1 VHAVASV
8 VLPIFPL
15 PEMTFFPHT
24 LLPLHVFE
32 ARYRAMVMDCLARD
46 KRMAVVGLKP
56 GYEGDYNGKPPVH
69 EIAGAGRIV
78 QCERLATGRFNMVL
92 KGESRVHIDRELPA
106 DTLYRMVA
114 ATPLGETGA
123 ERDGVGD
130 LAARVTGRCLGILRA
145 INRPTAE
152 MEAALAGTEP
162 GALCDRIASAVIAEA
177 PVRQALLE
185 ELDIG
190 RRLSRLA
197 EVLDDLFTELRGDR

>member
-1 VHAVASV
+1 MASV
-8 VLPIFPL
+8 ILPIFPL

-56 GYEGDYNGKPPVH
+56 GYEGDYNGKPPVY

-92 KGESRVHIDRELPA
+92 KGETRVHIDRELPA

-114 ATPLGETGA
+114 ATPLDETGA
-123 ERDGVGD
+123 ERDGVGA
-130 LAARVTGRCLGILRA
+130 LATRVTGRCLGILRA

-152 MEAALAGTEP
+152 MEAALAGTAP
-162 GALCDRIASAVIAEA
+162 GALCDRIASAVIPE
-177 PVRQALLE
+177 PLVRQALLE

-197 EVLDDLFTELRGDR
+197 EVLDDLSTKLRGDR